1 MNVRSFVSSFAVA
14 MLLFIV
20 SVTMI
25 GAVLISYEEKQFNT
39 YANNLAKTKQKVI
52 LLGLL
57 TEAQLAQYENF
68 SIEQIEVL
76 TDFSF
81 QDAIYALKPYK
92 NLDYVETV
100 ARKALHQA
108 EAHLSNVYD
117 REDAILY
124 FRSYTSDKLILER
137 PIPALEGSKETF
149 DIEWCRVNYAC
160 ILAAWKEQL
169 SDRVLIS
176 KPFKTTYSDEMAL
189 SIMSPVYYRGKL
201 VGEFSEQLYLSSLYN
216 EGKAVDV
223 EVSNGNKQIIIYFP
237 SYPLAHFA
245 YTQSYVADNNNL
257 VIYQYP
263 FSKIVVDYSFI
274 LVIYSVV
281 AFAYYRK
288 ANESKQSKIQLE
300 NALSDVTQDDLTG
313 LLNRRVFKEE
323 RFKHRMEVEPYSII
337 AIDGN
342 RIKKINDR
350 YGHHVGDEVIVIIAD
365 SMRKVFRNSDYLVR
379 TGGDEFIVILPGCSM
394 SKASMLAKKLRGV
407 VKHNRLNTLDI
418 EISVSTGVAVR
429 EEDETLQEVIV
440 RADEELYEMKK
451 QRV

>member
-1 MNVRSFVSSFAVA
+1 
-14 MLLFIV
+14 
-20 SVTMI
+20 
-25 GAVLISYEEKQFNT
+25 
-39 YANNLAKTKQKVI
+39 
-52 LLGLL
+52 
-57 TEAQLAQYENF
+57 
-68 SIEQIEVL
+68 
-76 TDFSF
+76 
-81 QDAIYALKPYK
+81 
-92 NLDYVETV
+92 
-100 ARKALHQA
+100 
-108 EAHLSNVYD
+108 
-117 REDAILY
+117 
-124 FRSYTSDKLILER
+124 
-137 PIPALEGSKETF
+137 
-149 DIEWCRVNYAC
+149 
-160 ILAAWKEQL
+160 
-169 SDRVLIS
+169 
-176 KPFKTTYSDEMAL
+176 
-189 SIMSPVYYRGKL
+189 
-201 VGEFSEQLYLSSLYN
+201 
-216 EGKAVDV
+216 
-223 EVSNGNKQIIIYFP
+223 
-237 SYPLAHFA
+237 
-245 YTQSYVADNNNL
+245 
-257 VIYQYP
+257 
-263 FSKIVVDYSFI
+263 FI

-440 RADEELYEMKK
+440 RAGEELYEMKK